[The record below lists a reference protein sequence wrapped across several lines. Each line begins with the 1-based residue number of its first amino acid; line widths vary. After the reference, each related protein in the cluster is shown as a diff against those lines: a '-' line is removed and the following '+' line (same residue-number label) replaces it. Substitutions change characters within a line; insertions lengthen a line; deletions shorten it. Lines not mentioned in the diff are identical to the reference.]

1 MKFLIHSPD
10 GLSSPIQYLKSKILN
25 LNTGIILFSGEMGA
39 GKTTFIRK
47 FIESYNTD
55 LIANSPTYN
64 IMNQYKISETLIFYH
79 FDLFRIKSSIL
90 SGDHEFDDIWGKMGI
105 SLIEWGEF
113 AVNYFPYITS
123 TVSITVDNHKRT
135 IEII

>member
-1 MKFLIHSPD
+1 MKFLIQSID
-10 GLSSPIQYLKSKILN
+10 NLSSPIQYLKSKILN
-25 LNTGIILFSGEMGA
+25 LNTGIILFSGEMGS

-113 AVNYFPYITS
+113 AVDYFPYITS
-123 TVSITVDNHKRT
+123 WVSITVDNLSRT